1 MRQCILYHF
10 IKTAANKKYEIFF
23 THIYS
28 TCPCIRYL
36 AKSRLPK
43 SIIDNL
49 SRPYRRC
56 IAILMWISYIAA
68 AYFLISELILYW
80 NEHGFNWRVAIKILV
95 SAGWI
100 TILYRSITL
109 KNTLAK
115 KLWK

>member
-1 MRQCILYHF
+1 MKYSLLIF
-10 IKTAANKKYEIFF
+10 TA
-23 THIYS
+23 
-28 TCPCIRYL
+28 L
-36 AKSRLPK
+36 ALAFAIWQNRVYQK

-80 NEHGFNWRVAIKILV
+80 SEHGFNWRVVIKILV

-100 TILYRSITL
+100 TILYH
-109 KNTLAK
+109 
-115 KLWK
+115 

>member
-1 MRQCILYHF
+1 MKFALLIF
-10 IKTAANKKYEIFF
+10 IALALVFAIWQN
-23 THIYS
+23 HIY
-28 TCPCIRYL
+28 
-36 AKSRLPK
+36 KK

-80 NEHGFNWRVAIKILV
+80 NEHGFNWRVIIKILV
-95 SAGWI
+95 SAGWL

>member
-1 MRQCILYHF
+1 MKYSLLIF
-10 IKTAANKKYEIFF
+10 TA
-23 THIYS
+23 
-28 TCPCIRYL
+28 L
-36 AKSRLPK
+36 ALVFAIWQNRVYQK

-80 NEHGFNWRVAIKILV
+80 SEHGFNWRVVIKILV

>member
-43 SIIDNL
+43 KY
-49 SRPYRRC
+49 YR
-56 IAILMWISYIAA
+56 
-68 AYFLISELILYW
+68 
-80 NEHGFNWRVAIKILV
+80 
-95 SAGWI
+95 
-100 TILYRSITL
+100 
-109 KNTLAK
+109 
-115 KLWK
+115 

>member
-1 MRQCILYHF
+1 MKYSLLIF
-10 IKTAANKKYEIFF
+10 TA
-23 THIYS
+23 
-28 TCPCIRYL
+28 L
-36 AKSRLPK
+36 ALAFAIWQNRVYPK

-80 NEHGFNWRVAIKILV
+80 SEHGFNWRVVIKILV

>member
-1 MRQCILYHF
+1 MKYSLLIF
-10 IKTAANKKYEIFF
+10 TA
-23 THIYS
+23 
-28 TCPCIRYL
+28 L
-36 AKSRLPK
+36 ALAFAIWQNRVYQK

-56 IAILMWISYIAA
+56 IAILMWISYITA

-80 NEHGFNWRVAIKILV
+80 SEHGFNWRVVIKILV

>member
-1 MRQCILYHF
+1 MKYSLLIF
-10 IKTAANKKYEIFF
+10 TAL
-23 THIYS
+23 S
-28 TCPCIRYL
+28 L
-36 AKSRLPK
+36 AFDFWQNRVYQK

-80 NEHGFNWRVAIKILV
+80 SEHGFNWRVVIKILV